1 MKHVDMRKLP
11 AAAQEERRRQVIGL
25 RQAGLTYGEIAAQ
38 VGLTQTGVFDICKRY
53 SERGKA
59 GLKTG
64 QRGPDPGYGR
74 LLTAEQEAET
84 PDLIRRHTPDEL
96 DLPFALWSRA
106 AVRELIWQRFGV
118 RLAVRTMGT
127 YLARWGFTA
136 QKPLRRAYEQDP
148 AAVRRWLR
156 REYPAIA
163 VRAKA
168 EGGAIFW
175 GDETGLRSDDV
186 RGRGYAPPGHTPEVR
201 VNHRRAN
208 LGLISAVTNKGE
220 LRWMVL
226 DGAIKAPDLLRF
238 LARLVRDADRKVFLI
253 LDRLPVHRSA
263 KVRDWLVGREA
274 EIEVVLPPRVQPGA
288 EPGRG
293 AQRRPEAG
301 GHRQGAGA
309 QQGAAQARRHQ
320 PHAQAIEAARPR
332 PQLLRAQDLPL
343 RRLIQDRPSRIN
355 RLVKPTSGGQSLR
368 SGRLAIPSETAWT
381 RLNL

>member
-25 RQAGLTYGEIAAQ
+25 RQAGMTYAAIAAQ

-53 SERGKA
+53 AERGVA

-64 QRGPDPGYGR
+64 PRGPEPGYGR
-74 LLTAEQEAET
+74 FLDAEQEAET
-84 PDLIRRHTPDEL
+84 CDLIRRYTPDEL

-106 AVRELIWQRFGV
+106 AVRELIWRRFGV

-156 REYPAIA
+156 RDYPEIVA
-163 VRAKA
+163 RAKA
-168 EGGAIFW
+168 ENGAIFW

-186 RGRGYAPPGHTPEVR
+186 RGRSYVPRGRTPEVR
-201 VNHRRAN
+201 VTHRRAN

-226 DGAIKAPDLLRF
+226 DGAIKAPDLLCF
-238 LARLVRDADRKVFLI
+238 LARLVRDAHQKVCLI

-263 KVRDWLVGREA
+263 KLRAWLAGREA
-274 EIEVVLPPRVQPGA
+274 EIEVFYLPGYSPELNPDEGVNGDLKQAVTRKEPARSKTQLKRTIVGHMRKLSKLPDRV
-288 EPGRG
+288 RSFF
-293 AQRRPEAG
+293 
-301 GHRQGAGA
+301 GHRTFRY
-309 QQGAAQARRHQ
+309 AA
-320 PHAQAIEAARPR
+320 
-332 PQLLRAQDLPL
+332 
-343 RRLIQDRPSRIN
+343 
-355 RLVKPTSGGQSLR
+355 
-368 SGRLAIPSETAWT
+368 
-381 RLNL
+381 

>member
-1 MKHVDMRKLP
+1 MGSMKHVDMRKLP
-11 AAAQEERRRQVIGL
+11 AAAQEERRRQAIGL
-25 RQAGLTYGEIAAQ
+25 RRAGLTYDEIAAQ
-38 VGLTQTGVFDICKRY
+38 VGLSATGVFNICQRY
-53 SERGKA
+53 AERGAA

-64 QRGPDPGYGR
+64 PRGPEPGHGR
-74 LLTAEQEAET
+74 FLSAEQEAAT
-84 PDLIRRHTPDEL
+84 RDLIRRHTPDEL
-96 DLPFALWSRA
+96 GFSFALWSRA
-106 AVRELIWQRFGV
+106 AVRELIWRRFGV

-156 REYPAIA
+156 RDYPAIA
-163 VRAKA
+163 ARAKA
-168 EGGAIFW
+168 ENGAIFW

-186 RGRGYAPPGHTPEVR
+186 RGRGYAPRGRTPEVR

-238 LARLVRDADRKVFLI
+238 LSRLVRDAEQRVFLI

-274 EIEVVLPPRVQPGA
+274 EIEVFFLPGYSPELNPDEGVNGDLKQEVTGQEPARGKAQLKRAVVGHMRRLSKLPDRV
-288 EPGRG
+288 RSLF
-293 AQRRPEAG
+293 
-301 GHRQGAGA
+301 GHRTFRY
-309 QQGAAQARRHQ
+309 AA
-320 PHAQAIEAARPR
+320 
-332 PQLLRAQDLPL
+332 
-343 RRLIQDRPSRIN
+343 
-355 RLVKPTSGGQSLR
+355 
-368 SGRLAIPSETAWT
+368 
-381 RLNL
+381 